1 MKEKWKRRLA
11 FIGALIILLTYQIK
25 REPELEYEIT
35 EDTPYFATYSG
46 GRVFID
52 DGDSCFLLED
62 GDVLILDQRDL
73 SDSNMKVVDS
83 YKIHRYKE
91 KMEILK
97 ILECYE
103 ECFPSKWERSI
114 DSMQLEWT
122 LHNLCYDFNY
132 QRSSS
137 TDVDFNN
144 DDEDDYDSKILSK
157 LLK

>member
-1 MKEKWKRRLA
+1 MGVSVVNALSEKVVVDVRRD
-11 FIGALIILLTYQIK
+11 GK
-25 REPELEYEIT
+25 EYEIT

-83 YKIHRYKE
+83 YKTHRYKE

-97 ILECYE
+97 ILSL
-103 ECFPSKWERSI
+103 PTA
-114 DSMQLEWT
+114 M
-122 LHNLCYDFNY
+122 
-132 QRSSS
+132 
-137 TDVDFNN
+137 V
-144 DDEDDYDSKILSK
+144 
-157 LLK
+157 

>member
-1 MKEKWKRRLA
+1 
-11 FIGALIILLTYQIK
+11 
-25 REPELEYEIT
+25 
-35 EDTPYFATYSG
+35 
-46 GRVFID
+46 
-52 DGDSCFLLED
+52 
-62 GDVLILDQRDL
+62 
-73 SDSNMKVVDS
+73 MKVVDS

-122 LHNLCYDFNY
+122 LHNLSYDFNY

-144 DDEDDYDSKILSK
+144 DEEEDYDSKILSK